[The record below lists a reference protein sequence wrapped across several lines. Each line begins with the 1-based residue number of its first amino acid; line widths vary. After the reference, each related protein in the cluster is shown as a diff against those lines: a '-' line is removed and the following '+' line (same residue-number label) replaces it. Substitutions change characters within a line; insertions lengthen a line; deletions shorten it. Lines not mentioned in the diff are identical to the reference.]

1 MKLFMCCSGEKS
13 RSKDNSKDLGTGDP
27 FNAGK
32 QRRKAQHGH
41 NARANLLLSCFGLVV
56 YVADLLQTFYGETGL
71 MEFRIP
77 VQNSHL
83 RYVSWWVYLLSIL
96 CAWWTGRTRWRSMD
110 CL

>member
-56 YVADLLQTFYGETGL
+56 YVPDLLQTFYGETGL
-71 MEFRIP
+71 MEYRYKIP
-77 VQNSHL
+77 I
-83 RYVSWWVYLLSIL
+83 YVTLVGECIYYLFYVRDERAEQDGGVWIV
-96 CAWWTGRTRWRSMD
+96 
-110 CL
+110 